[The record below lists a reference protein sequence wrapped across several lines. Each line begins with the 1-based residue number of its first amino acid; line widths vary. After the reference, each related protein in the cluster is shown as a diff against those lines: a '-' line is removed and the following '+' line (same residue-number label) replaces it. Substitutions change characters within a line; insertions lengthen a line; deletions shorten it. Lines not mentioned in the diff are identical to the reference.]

1 MQPRVIRWF
10 IMAGL
15 AVAAGPALAQATA
28 VQLPTYSF
36 FSVDTTV
43 SVPDSGSGFLGGMS
57 QSQDSQNQFGFP
69 LPLFGNRSIGSSRTA
84 AGARVTAT
92 IHNFAA
98 MDEALLG
105 EPASSFAEHH
115 RPGRR
120 GQCPGARPG
129 RPGGKLAAARAR
141 QETESEAAAAVAAEA
156 VRRAALRQTRADEAR
171 EVLRPCPSG
180 RDRRQVQGRPHLLP
194 DGRPSRIGRIEA
206 AGAGS
211 AASDQQCVGDEGRR
225 DPPVALFHRQ
235 PVGWQAPAT
244 ETNDTLPTMRPRVP

>member
-69 LPLFGNRSIGSSRTA
+69 LPLFGDRSIGSSRTA

-92 IHNFAA
+92 IHDFAA

-115 RPGRR
+115 RR
-120 GQCPGARPG
+120 GEAGADVQGHGPAA
-129 RPGGKLAAARAR
+129 LAGNWAPRAR

-156 VRRAALRQTRADEAR
+156 VRRGPAADPCGRGA